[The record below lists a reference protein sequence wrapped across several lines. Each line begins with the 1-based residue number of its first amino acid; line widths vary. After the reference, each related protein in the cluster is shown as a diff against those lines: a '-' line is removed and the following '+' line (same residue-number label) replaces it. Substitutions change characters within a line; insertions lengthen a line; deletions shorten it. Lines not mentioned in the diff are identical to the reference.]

1 MIFVDTGAL
10 IALEDVN
17 DKNRIQRMRQ
27 GGILEIIHVSKEI
40 EEESWQVFEEFNKDK
55 MWSFTDCTSK
65 VVMDSLRRI
74 LKNPRK
80 HRNIPPK
87 YIKDGTEIGV
97 NQNSLRIKK
106 GLFGNSRCTYFPD
119 KSSK

>member
-1 MIFVDTGAL
+1 MVYRTSPIFVDTGAL

-65 VVMDSLRRI
+65 VVMDSLR
-74 LKNPRK
+74 
-80 HRNIPPK
+80 
-87 YIKDGTEIGV
+87 
-97 NQNSLRIKK
+97 IKK
-106 GLFGNSRCTYFPD
+106 VFAFDHHFDQMGLVRAP
-119 KSSK
+119 